1 MLNGSD
7 LNDEDDNRVNHKFTK
22 AEMDRQERNISNMIK
37 FMMTIQNPAHVSV
50 NTECHL
56 YNIIT
61 QEIVPDEISTDL
73 LNVFEKGDLLYA
85 DFRQKRYIDKNV
97 PLSDTIHR
105 RNLKTF
111 DKFHTEKKKQK
122 SGNSAKASKKRNCS
136 NSQND

>member
-1 MLNGSD
+1 MFQL
-7 LNDEDDNRVNHKFTK
+7 
-22 AEMDRQERNISNMIK
+22 
-37 FMMTIQNPAHVSV
+37 IQ
-50 NTECHL
+50 CRL

-73 LNVFEKGDLLYA
+73 LNVFEIGDLLYA

-111 DKFHTEKKKQK
+111 DKLHAEKKKQK
-122 SGNSAKASKKRNCS
+122 SGNSAKASKKEIAQTRT
-136 NSQND
+136 SQAI